1 MGVITDLDMDTTDIP
16 MLTTERGL
24 LMLSQR
30 LMPIPTSCTED
41 TMDLDTMVLDMDTT
55 DIPMLTMARGL
66 LMLMLSPRLMLIPT
80 SCMVGT
86 MDLDTMVLAMDI
98 PMLDLLTTDKLLT
111 KEKEVPAVKEKNSHP
126 NLLLKRKSVS
136 VLELI

>member
-1 MGVITDLDMDTTDIP
+1 

-41 TMDLDTMVLDMDTT
+41 TMDLDTM
-55 DIPMLTMARGL
+55 ARGL

-80 SCMVGT
+80 SCTVDT
-86 MDLDTMVLAMDI
+86 MDLDTTVLAMDI
-98 PMLDLLTTDKLLT
+98 PMLDMLTTDKLLT

-126 NLLLKRKSVS
+126 NLLLK
-136 VLELI
+136 